1 MVIVCGRSCL
11 YSYYCVFQE
20 ELAEG
25 LHLIDFEQLKIEN
38 QTYNEKIEERN
49 EVRMAHKNAAS
60 QTRENACAW
69 VACIWVYSDQTPDWL
84 RKRGVCADWLKYV
97 ARFSLTVLE
106 ALCTFAPWPFS
117 RLAFAL
123 FTTLPSPYK
132 TFCLRKLKIRQF
144 HTKDYT
150 NGHTLEFLPHAQ
162 FIWMVTH

>member
-11 YSYYCVFQE
+11 YSYHCVFQE

-49 EVRMAHKNAAS
+49 EVSMAPKTQRGKRGKMRAPESLAFGF
-60 QTRENACAW
+60 TW
-69 VACIWVYSDQTPDWL
+69 FTLDWL

-97 ARFSLTVLE
+97 ARLFSPFLHLFLLE
-106 ALCTFAPWPFS
+106 TLCTFAPWPFS

-123 FTTLPSPYK
+123 FTPLNSPYK
-132 TFCLRKLKIRQF
+132 TFCVRKLKIRQF
-144 HTKDYT
+144 HTKDYINT
-150 NGHTLEFLPHAQ
+150 
-162 FIWMVTH
+162 FIL